1 MVTQKT
7 DNKPDQKQ
15 AIYKM
20 KYEVCAIRPE
30 ALEEWADPVEPMVY
44 STAIDKEGRATI
56 YIQDALVQKPIF
68 SWQEASC
75 YETIKKEIGNA
86 LTNSTVKEIWLD
98 IDSPGGSVLGVSDL
112 AEYIFANRNSKP
124 IIAYINSMAA
134 SAAYW
139 IASACSKVILASE
152 TTLTGS
158 IGVVSVHVDT
168 SKNEANYGVKITEIV
183 AGKYKRIASQH
194 VPLEEEGR
202 AVLQSQVDEYYQVF
216 VSSVAKYRSKSIDE
230 ILLVADGKEY
240 IGSKAISAGLADE
253 IKNGISV
260 NNNLIGEKNMDLEQL
275 KQENEQLKQEI
286 EQLKKELEDLKKSKE
301 NSPQE
306 PPPQEPPSNA
316 KLEEKIA
323 MAIKQDRERMFALDE
338 MITDEVSKKIVMDA
352 KKNGLSVGD
361 TAYSIVV
368 AHKKESPVNFRAG
381 LEKENKIIPTGGSL
395 PTHEEI
401 EQNNLIACATNNV
414 NKRRK

>member
-1 MVTQKT
+1 
-7 DNKPDQKQ
+7 
-15 AIYKM
+15 M

-30 ALEEWADPVEPMVY
+30 ALEGWANPVEPIAY
-44 STAIDKEGRATI
+44 STTIDKEGRATI

-68 SWQEASC
+68 LLQAASC

-124 IIAYINSMAA
+124 IVAYINSMAA

-139 IASACSKVILASE
+139 IASACSKIVLASE

-168 SKNEANYGVKITEIV
+168 SKNEANFGVKITEIV

-216 VSSVAKYRSKSIDE
+216 VSSVAKYRGKSIDE

-253 IKNGISV
+253 IKNGISD
-260 NNNLIGEKNMDLEQL
+260 NKNLIGEQNMDLEQL

-286 EQLKKELEDLKKSKE
+286 EQLKKELEDLKSKE
-301 NSPQE
+301 K
-306 PPPQEPPSNA
+306 PPQEPNPPQETSDEE

-338 MITDEVSKKIVMDA
+338 MITDDVSKKIVMDA
-352 KKNGLSVGD
+352 KKAGLSVGD

-368 AHKKESPVNFRAG
+368 AHKKESPTNFRAG
-381 LEKENKIIPTGGSL
+381 LDKENKIIPTGGSL
-395 PTHEEI
+395 PSHEEI
-401 EQNNLIACATNNV
+401 EQNNLIAFATNTV
-414 NKRRK
+414 NQRRK

>member
-30 ALEEWADPVEPMVY
+30 ALEGWANPVEPIAY
-44 STAIDKEGRATI
+44 STTIDKEGRTTI

-68 SWQEASC
+68 LWQATSC

-86 LTNSTVKEIWLD
+86 LTNSAVKEIWLD

-112 AEYIFANRNSKP
+112 AEYIFSNRNSKP

-139 IASACSKVILASE
+139 IASACSRVILASE

-168 SKNEANYGVKITEIV
+168 SKNEANFGVKITEIV

-216 VSSVAKYRSKSIDE
+216 VSSVAKYRGKSIDE

-275 KQENEQLKQEI
+275 KQENEKLKQEI
-286 EQLKKELEDLKKSKE
+286 EQLKKELEDLKKS
-301 NSPQE
+301 N
-306 PPPQEPPSNA
+306 PPQEPNPPQAPSSNE

-395 PTHEEI
+395 PSHEEI
-401 EQNNLIACATNNV
+401 EQNNLIAFATNKV
-414 NKRRK
+414 NQRRK